1 MDRIGSPG
9 RLSRSWPKTAF
20 AKSPVDQDHHPASD
34 KVQSVRQAIMEDGGS
49 WIENGG
55 KWIEDEA
62 IDETGVPVPG
72 GKGSYMR
79 T

>member
-1 MDRIGSPG
+1 
-9 RLSRSWPKTAF
+9 
-20 AKSPVDQDHHPASD
+20 
-34 KVQSVRQAIMEDGGS
+34 MEDGGS

-55 KWIEDEA
+55 KWIADEA